1 MRTVVVILAG
11 PEDVPVD
18 PRRLLPGLAAI
29 AVLAALAVAS
39 LAFVKPP
46 APVPASAPADQFSAE
61 RAFAHVDRIGAHVHV
76 AGSQA
81 ASDVR
86 DYIVTTLAG
95 FGLQP
100 RIQDA
105 VGETGN
111 LGGFAMARVRNVIA
125 VLPGQS
131 ATDGG
136 SASSRPGGRVFL
148 VAHYDSVQISYGA
161 NDDGAGVAS
170 LLETARAMT
179 SGPKP
184 RNDIVFVFTE
194 AEEAC
199 LCGAEAFVSQD
210 PLARD
215 GGVVL
220 NFESRGSAGPGIMF
234 ETTRD
239 NAGVVGVYADAVPD
253 PVATSVAVEVYRIL
267 PNDTDFSEFRDAG
280 RFTGLNSAYIDGSAT
295 YHSPED
301 RASYMDKASL
311 QHLGGNALALTR
323 AFGSA
328 DLRTLSTPS
337 SSDSTYF
344 PVLGQL
350 VRYPGYLV
358 WPLAVLALIAVAA
371 LVIVAVRR
379 RVATGG
385 RIAAGFGLALIPIVA
400 AAVLAQLLWLV
411 LVAIR

>member
-39 LAFVKPP
+39 LSFVNPP

-86 DYIVTTLAG
+86 DYIVTTLTG

-131 ATDGG
+131 ST
-136 SASSRPGGRVFL
+136 GRLFL
-148 VAHYDSVQISYGA
+148 VAHYDSVQVSYGA

-170 LLETARAMT
+170 LLETARALT
-179 SGPKP
+179 KGPKP

-194 AEEAC
+194 
-199 LCGAEAFVSQD
+199 
-210 PLARD
+210 
-215 GGVVL
+215 
-220 NFESRGSAGPGIMF
+220 
-234 ETTRD
+234 
-239 NAGVVGVYADAVPD
+239 
-253 PVATSVAVEVYRIL
+253 
-267 PNDTDFSEFRDAG
+267 
-280 RFTGLNSAYIDGSAT
+280 
-295 YHSPED
+295 
-301 RASYMDKASL
+301 
-311 QHLGGNALALTR
+311 
-323 AFGSA
+323 
-328 DLRTLSTPS
+328 
-337 SSDSTYF
+337 
-344 PVLGQL
+344 
-350 VRYPGYLV
+350 
-358 WPLAVLALIAVAA
+358 
-371 LVIVAVRR
+371 
-379 RVATGG
+379 
-385 RIAAGFGLALIPIVA
+385 
-400 AAVLAQLLWLV
+400 
-411 LVAIR
+411 